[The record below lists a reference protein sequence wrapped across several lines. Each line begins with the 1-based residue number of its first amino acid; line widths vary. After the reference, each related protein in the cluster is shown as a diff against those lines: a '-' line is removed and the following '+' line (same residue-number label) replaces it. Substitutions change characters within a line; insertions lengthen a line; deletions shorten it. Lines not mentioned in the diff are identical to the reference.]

1 MAEAGGGASIHP
13 PPPPPHVHVPYRE
26 SKLTRLLQDSL
37 GGNART
43 AMLACISPS
52 DGDVPETLSTLKY
65 AQRARAIRNAP
76 VVNVF
81 ASAAELKLKL
91 LAEGAEDAEGGE
103 GGEGEGETDGK
114 EASALQTLPPPPPS
128 NQMNQMNQMGRSE
141 RARGGSARERE
152 TAAKLSATLSELSAA
167 RDAQR
172 SAELDAA
179 DARELAATA
188 AAEAS
193 RLRSELSDA
202 REDLDR
208 DEEIFDIKVGEL
220 RTATEA
226 RGAAEARAAVA
237 EAELATHLAVAGGR
251 AGADATTPRV
261 AAALAHV
268 QRERDELRVAAERAA
283 TATERA
289 ADEVRPQVPRA
300 VHFVFANTV
309 LTSGSAVSGIRRM

>member
-1 MAEAGGGASIHP
+1 MSDG
-13 PPPPPHVHVPYRE
+13 PYRE
-26 SKLTRLLQDSL
+26 SKLTRLLQGSL

-128 NQMNQMNQMGRSE
+128 NQMNQMGRSE

-289 ADEVRPQVPRA
+289 ADEVRPQVPRQPRA